1 MNSIPREAHEAEM
14 ALRFLARANPP
25 PVLFRYRSPNQWTL
39 DEISKQQ
46 LYAPK
51 SDELNDPFE
60 CHAAVF
66 WDVESI
72 KRLFIEKFAPPYGLS
87 PIEAAKE
94 FDSSF
99 ETGMATLLQ
108 AVEQSRKNSNIVCFS
123 AIPNSI
129 RMWAYYTKA
138 HEGICI
144 GYDTSVKPFNITLEV
159 KYKNLDNP
167 FDVMAAIKNDPTE
180 IATNITFRKAEEW
193 GFEKEYRIA
202 SNLGDIR
209 QIPFHPSAIKEIRL
223 GARINANLGFKEKLL
238 EEISHLPQRPKLIQM
253 GCDFDRFILTETVI

>member
-46 LYAPK
+46 LY
-51 SDELNDPFE
+51 
-60 CHAAVF
+60 
-66 WDVESI
+66 
-72 KRLFIEKFAPPYGLS
+72 
-87 PIEAAKE
+87 
-94 FDSSF
+94 
-99 ETGMATLLQ
+99 
-108 AVEQSRKNSNIVCFS
+108 
-123 AIPNSI
+123 
-129 RMWAYYTKA
+129 
-138 HEGICI
+138 
-144 GYDTSVKPFNITLEV
+144 DTSVKPFSITLEV

-223 GARINANLGFKEKLL
+223 GARINTNPGFKEKLL
-238 EEISHLPQRPKLIQM
+238 EEISHLPHRPKLIQM

>member
-1 MNSIPREAHEAEM
+1 
-14 ALRFLARANPP
+14 
-25 PVLFRYRSPNQWTL
+25 
-39 DEISKQQ
+39 
-46 LYAPK
+46 
-51 SDELNDPFE
+51 
-60 CHAAVF
+60 
-66 WDVESI
+66 
-72 KRLFIEKFAPPYGLS
+72 
-87 PIEAAKE
+87 
-94 FDSSF
+94 
-99 ETGMATLLQ
+99 
-108 AVEQSRKNSNIVCFS
+108 
-123 AIPNSI
+123 
-129 RMWAYYTKA
+129 
-138 HEGICI
+138 
-144 GYDTSVKPFNITLEV
+144 VKPFNITLEV